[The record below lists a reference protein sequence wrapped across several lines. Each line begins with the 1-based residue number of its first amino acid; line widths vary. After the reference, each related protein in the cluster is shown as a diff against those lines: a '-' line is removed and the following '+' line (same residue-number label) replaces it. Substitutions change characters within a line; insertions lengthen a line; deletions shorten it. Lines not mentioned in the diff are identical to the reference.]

1 MSGRDI
7 RRLVAGA
14 SVFPIAEKV
23 NTVARVL
30 AGCGALGIERA
41 LVSVDLSGI
50 SAGLVRAIDTRRA
63 GVDPPWPAV
72 EFLADDPITGT
83 AADTT
88 AAVGRMVDA
97 GVGAIV
103 CLGGDGTAR
112 LAAAGAG
119 DIPLLALSTGTNNVF
134 PVTAEGTV
142 AGLAVGL
149 IASGTV
155 PFEDT
160 TDRARLL
167 EVSTDGQR
175 ESAVVDVAVT
185 TAAHVGARALWDP
198 ALVVEL
204 FCSFAEPG
212 AVGLSSIAA
221 RVCPTPRTAGHGVHV
236 SLASPGREATEIV
249 EAPIAPGLVREVGI
263 ASWRRVEVSTPIDVR
278 AAGALAL
285 DGEREIVLGAGGRAR
300 VVLRDQGPRC
310 IDIGRTLAH
319 PAARDRLRRTVPGIG
334 DAEDGENGKDRAG

>member
-30 AGCGALGIERA
+30 AGCGAIGIDRA
-41 LVSVDLSGI
+41 LVSVDLGGI
-50 SAGLVRAIDTRRA
+50 SAGLVRAIDTRRP

-88 AAVGRMVDA
+88 AAIGRMVDA

-112 LAAAGAG
+112 LAAAAVG

-142 AGLAVGL
+142 AGLAAAMVAAGV
-149 IASGTV
+149 V
-155 PFEDT
+155 PADEV
-160 TDRARLL
+160 TDRCRIL
-167 EVSTDGQR
+167 EVTAGARR
-175 ESAVVDVAVT
+175 EVAVVDVAVT
-185 TAAHVGARALWDP
+185 TATHVGARALWDP
-198 ALVVEL
+198 GLVREL
-204 FCSFAEPG
+204 FCTCAEPN

-221 RVCPTPRTAGHGVHV
+221 RVCPTPRTADHGVEV
-236 SLASPGREATEIV
+236 TLASPAADARVTQIV
-249 EAPIAPGLVREVGI
+249 RAPIAPGLVRDVAI
-263 ASWRRVEVSTPIDVR
+263 AGWRRLRVGESVPIRSGGVV
-278 AAGALAL
+278 AL
-285 DGEREIVLGAGGRAR
+285 DGEREVVLGRGGAA
-300 VVLRDQGPRC
+300 VVTLSDRGPLV
-310 IDIGRTLAH
+310 IDVPRTLAH
-319 PAARDRLRRTVPGIG
+319 PAAAHRLARAVDREKETTR
-334 DAEDGENGKDRAG
+334 